1 MPVDVVDA
9 SIVVSLRT
17 VPVVVIVE
25 LLFVNVNVDST
36 AILVTVE
43 VTRVVSN
50 VVRGTVMV
58 WVVVDVGEVGLA
70 DCPDVFVGTNVD
82 AVTLGILVAK
92 G

>member
-17 VPVVVIVE
+17 VPGVVIVE
-25 LLFVNVNVDST
+25 PLLVNIDVDST
-36 AILVTVE
+36 AILVIVE
-43 VTRVVSN
+43 VTTVVSN